1 MADDK
6 SDKERPP
13 QVISSPSTK
22 ITVAFPFSN
31 IKIQEPSEQLREL
44 AAVVADLAEQIAKLQ
59 PSAETD
65 TLVQQT
71 RALAT
76 KLA

>member
-1 MADDK
+1 MSNNEK
-6 SDKERPP
+6 KPR
-13 QVISSPSTK
+13 QIISSPSNK

-44 AAVVADLAEQIAKLQ
+44 ATVVADLAEQVAKIQ

-65 TLVQQT
+65 LLVEQT
-71 RALAT
+71 RALKAN
-76 KLA
+76 LG